1 MKRVKPF
8 LYIHEVGKSFQVK
21 EFGKIT
27 KIVFST
33 GLIYGNING
42 QNIRLTGKNIGQHTI
57 EFDDDNVIL
66 DLTIVGTIADSTGY
80 LIVYKEY
87 KEKYQKSNVQDD
99 LEGV

>member
-8 LYIHEVGKSFQVK
+8 LYIHEVGKSFQIK

-33 GLIYGNING
+33 DLIYGNING
-42 QNIRLTGKNIGQHTI
+42 QNIRLAGKNIGQHTI

-66 DLTIVGTIADSTGY
+66 DLTIVGTIVDSTGY

-87 KEKYQKSNVQDD
+87 KEKYQKSNTQDD